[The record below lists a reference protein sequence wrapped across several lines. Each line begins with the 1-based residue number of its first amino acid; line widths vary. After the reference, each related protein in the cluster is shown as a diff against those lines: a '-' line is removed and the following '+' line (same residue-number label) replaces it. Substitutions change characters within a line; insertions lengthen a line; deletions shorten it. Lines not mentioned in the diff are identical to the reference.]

1 MITASNITF
10 KRGDTSIFEALS
22 FVVHTGQKVGVV
34 GRNGAGKSTL
44 FRFFGF
50 GLEPE
55 IGDLD
60 YPSKWRISQ
69 LRQEIDDTDR
79 PALEFVID
87 GHRELRRVEKELDD
101 LHKQHA
107 PDGRRLAALH
117 SSFQDLGGHEAEANA
132 AAILHGLGFDATDF
146 TRPFNTFSG
155 GWRIRLGLAQALM
168 SPAELL
174 LLDEPTNHLDLEATI
189 WLEQFLSRFQGTL
202 LVIAHDR
209 QFLDRVCSH
218 TMHILQGTARVYRGG
233 YSQFERARAEE
244 ALRETRFSEKRD
256 AEIAHISKFVARFRA
271 KASKARQVQSRI
283 RTLEKLLEVAPA
295 RTDSPYRVNF
305 ANPVKMSNPLIHLRE
320 VALGYA
326 EQTILSN
333 ISQSILPGDRIG
345 VLGANGAGKT
355 TLLKS
360 LVGDLGVQRG
370 VLTRGDHSST
380 GYFSQHQMEVL
391 DGTIAPLKQ
400 LQRHSPTLSEQAI
413 RNLLG
418 GWGFDG
424 KMVERPISTL
434 SGGEKARLVLAMIAH
449 ERPAILVLDEPTN
462 HLDIDMR
469 DALALSLQNYE
480 GALVVV
486 SHDRHMIEAVCDELW
501 VLRSGTIN
509 RLAGDLDDYLA
520 LQKEEKRE
528 GTGIE
533 GKPAEV
539 QTSASKKLERQQ
551 RASSRLQQSELRK
564 RVKSLEKEMEA
575 KSAALA
581 AVETRLADPEIY
593 NGLSAE
599 EMNDLL
605 RQAAQTRTRLEG
617 IEREWLQAA
626 EALEQVSA

>member
-10 KRGDTSIFEALS
+10 KRGETTIFEALS
-22 FVVHTGQKVGVV
+22 FVIHAGQKVGVV

-60 YPSKWRISQ
+60 YPTKWRISQ

-87 GHRELRRVEKELDD
+87 GHRELRRVEMELEE

-107 PDGRRLAALH
+107 PDGTRLAALH
-117 SSFQDLGGHEAEANA
+117 ASFQDLGGHEAEANA
-132 AAILHGLGFDATDF
+132 AAILHGLGFEAADF

-168 SPAELL
+168 CPAELL

-218 TMHILQGTARVYRGG
+218 TLHILQGTARVYRGG

-295 RTDSPYRVNF
+295 RSDSPYRVNF
-305 ANPVKMSNPLIHLRE
+305 ANPLKMSNPLLHLRE

-355 TLLKS
+355 TLLRC
-360 LVGDLGVQRG
+360 LVGDLEVQSG
-370 VLTRGDHSST
+370 ALTRGDHSST

-391 DGTIAPLKQ
+391 DGQLAPLKQ

-501 VLRSGTIN
+501 VLRGGTIN

-520 LQKEEKRE
+520 LQKEA
-528 GTGIE
+528 TGMP
-533 GKPAEV
+533 GDLATV
-539 QTSASKKLERQQ
+539 QTTASKKLERQQ

-564 RVKSLEKEMEA
+564 RVKSLEKEMETKA
-575 KSAALA
+575 TVLT

-593 NGLSAE
+593 HGLSAE
-599 EMNDLL
+599 EMNELL
-605 RQAAQTRTRLEG
+605 REAAKTRARLEA

-626 EALEQVSA
+626 EDLELVSD

>member
-10 KRGDTSIFEALS
+10 KRGETTIFEAMS
-22 FVVHTGQKVGVV
+22 FVIHAGQKVGVV
-34 GRNGAGKSTL
+34 GRNGVGKSTL

-60 YPSKWRISQ
+60 YPAKWRISQ
-69 LRQEIDDTDR
+69 LRQEIDETDR

-87 GHRELRRVEKELDD
+87 GHRELRQVEKQLAELNA
-101 LHKQHA
+101 QHA
-107 PDGRRLAALH
+107 PDGTRLASLH
-117 SSFQDLGGHEAEANA
+117 AAFQDLGGHEAEANA
-132 AAILHGLGFDATDF
+132 AAILHGLGFDAIDF

-168 SPAELL
+168 CPAELL

-189 WLEQFLSRFQGTL
+189 WLEQFLGRFQGTL

-218 TMHILQGTARVYRGG
+218 TLHILQGTARVYRGG

-256 AEIAHISKFVARFRA
+256 AEIAHISKFVERFRA

-295 RTDSPYRVNF
+295 RADSPYRVNF
-305 ANPVKMSNPLIHLRE
+305 ANPAKMSNPLLHLRD
-320 VALGYA
+320 VAMGY
-326 EQTILSN
+326 EQQTILSN
-333 ISQSILPGDRIG
+333 VSQSILPGDRIG

-355 TLLKS
+355 TLLRC
-360 LVGDLGVQRG
+360 LVGDLEVRSGE
-370 VLTRGDHSST
+370 LTRGEHAST

-391 DGTIAPLKQ
+391 DGALAPLKQ
-400 LQRHSPTLSEQAI
+400 IHRHSPSLSEQAI

-449 ERPAILVLDEPTN
+449 EKPAILVLDEPTN

-469 DALALSLQNYE
+469 DALALALQNYE

-501 VLRSGTIN
+501 VLRAGTID
-509 RLAGDLDDYLA
+509 RLSGNLDDYLT
-520 LQKEEKRE
+520 LQKEETATP
-528 GTGIE
+528 GNLS
-533 GKPAEV
+533 EV
-539 QTSASKKLERQQ
+539 PSGASKKLERQQ

-564 RVKSLEKEMEA
+564 RVKSLEKEMETR
-575 KSAALA
+575 AAGLA

-593 NGLSAE
+593 HGLSAE
-599 EMNDLL
+599 EMNALL
-605 RQAAQTRTRLEG
+605 REAAKTRTQLEG
-617 IEREWLQAA
+617 IEREWLLAA
-626 EALEQVSA
+626 EALERTND